1 MSERKRYFSADEI
14 ADIKN
19 ARGFN
24 VPWERIA
31 GHYGVPIDEV
41 QAAVGEPQWKAEPA
55 KSDAEPVCDLWA
67 ADSLNAVL

>member
-1 MSERKRYFSADEI
+1 MSKRYFSADEI
-14 ADIKN
+14 ADAKN

-31 GHYGVPIDEV
+31 GHFGVTVAEL

-55 KSDAEPVCDLWA
+55 EPVCNLWQDTEA
-67 ADSLNAVL
+67 IL

>member
-1 MSERKRYFSADEI
+1 MTKRYFSADEI

-24 VPWERIA
+24 VPWVRIA
-31 GHYGVPIDEV
+31 GHYSVPIEEV

-67 ADSLNAVL
+67 ADRLNAVL